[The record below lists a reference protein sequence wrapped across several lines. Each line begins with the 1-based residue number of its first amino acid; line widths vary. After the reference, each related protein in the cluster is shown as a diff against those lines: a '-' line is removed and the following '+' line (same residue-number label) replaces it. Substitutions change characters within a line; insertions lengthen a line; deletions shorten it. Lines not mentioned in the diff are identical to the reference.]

1 MEFFD
6 VIKRRK
12 SVRAFLDKEIPKD
25 MEMKIKEAINL
36 APSAGDL
43 QSYKVFVV
51 KNESIKKRIADAAY
65 GQMFVADAPL
75 VLVFCADARRSS
87 SKYGRRGMEL
97 YALQDATIAAAYAQ
111 LAATALGLSSVWV
124 GAFDEDD
131 VKEVIRTELRP
142 VAIIP
147 IGYAAKNPERTPR
160 RSVEELFEEYL

>member
-75 VLVFCADARRSS
+75 VDARRSS